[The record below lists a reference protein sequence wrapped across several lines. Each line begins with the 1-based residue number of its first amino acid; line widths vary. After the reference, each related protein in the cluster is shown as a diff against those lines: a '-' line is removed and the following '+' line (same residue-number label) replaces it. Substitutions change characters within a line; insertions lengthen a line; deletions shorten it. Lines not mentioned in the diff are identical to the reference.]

1 MHPADYLQFALALIF
16 VLGLIGLCAVLLK
29 RFGPGGM
36 MVARPRAGSAKR
48 LHIVDSLTLDPR
60 RRLVLVRRD
69 GVEHLLLL
77 GAQSDLAI
85 ETGIDAGPA
94 EANTE
99 TPAPNGVIRRFDDVV
114 RRISARKTDTKAPD
128 QENPSQ

>member
-1 MHPADYLQFALALIF
+1 
-16 VLGLIGLCAVLLK
+16 
-29 RFGPGGM
+29 

-69 GVEHLLLL
+69 GMEHLLLL

-85 ETGIDAGPA
+85 ETGIDAAPA
-94 EANTE
+94 QGE
-99 TPAPNGVIRRFDDVV
+99 TDSPAPNGVVRRFDDVV
-114 RRISARKTDTKAPD
+114 RRISTRKTENKAPD
-128 QENPSQ
+128 QETPSQ

>member
-1 MHPADYLQFALALIF
+1 
-16 VLGLIGLCAVLLK
+16 
-29 RFGPGGM
+29 
-36 MVARPRAGSAKR
+36 
-48 LHIVDSLTLDPR
+48 IVDSLTLDPR

-85 ETGIDAGPA
+85 ETGIDAAPA

-128 QENPSQ
+128 QENPSH